1 MSLCHMICLSV
12 KGNSVISVGPTSG
25 RSCLFIFWKL
35 KAPQASQARKAT
47 TGSKPI
53 SKEVDRYLRN
63 LRCII
68 CIHTPSSTTPW
79 RQNGFGRRR
88 CARFVYLYCFSSYY
102 WNRPFS
108 CEIIKGMVRYEGIH
122 HMFQPNLY
130 IFCMLWQIL
139 EQCLPLGKVVS
150 WTTSSGYATMRLYT
164 LPVETSILL

>member
-1 MSLCHMICLSV
+1 M
-12 KGNSVISVGPTSG
+12 ISVGPTSG
-25 RSCLFIFWKL
+25 RSCLFIFWNSKHL
-35 KAPQASQARKAT
+35 KQAKHERQQDEA
-47 TGSKPI
+47 KPN
-53 SKEVDRYLRN
+53 SNEVDSWYLPN

-79 RQNGFGRRR
+79 RQNGFGRRW
-88 CARFVYLYCFSSYY
+88 CARFVYLDCFSSYY

-122 HMFQPNLY
+122 QMFQPNLY
-130 IFCMLWQIL
+130 IFCLLLQIL
-139 EQCLPLGKVVS
+139 VQCLPLGKVVS